1 MSVKNCETARFTKII
16 KQALDE
22 QECSQ
27 WWLARKC
34 GLTSAAMN
42 RIVQGKA
49 NPNVFTIYSI
59 LNAIGVDFT
68 DFALSLVGGDER

>member
-16 KQALDE
+16 KQVLDE
-22 QECSQ
+22 QECAQS
-27 WWLARKC
+27 WLARKC

-49 NPNVFTIYSI
+49 IPNVFTLYSI
-59 LNAIGVDFT
+59 SNAIGVDFT
-68 DFALSLVGGDER
+68 DFELSLVGDDER

>member
-1 MSVKNCETARFTKII
+1 MSVKNCETTRFTEII

-22 QECSQ
+22 QERSQ
-27 WWLARKC
+27 SWLARKC

-49 NPNVFTIYSI
+49 IPNIFTLYSI
-59 LNAIGVDFT
+59 SNAIGVDFT
-68 DFALSLVGGDER
+68 DLALSLVGGDER